1 MGRVMMGL
9 EKYPLRSLKDL
20 FDYTDASQRDDMFI
34 HVLAFPDDCYTDFTN
49 SFNTKTLFN
58 IKQKVRL
65 FLFLLF
71 SLFCFLLFRIC
82 LPLLLLSTS
91 VALGGSMS

>member
-20 FDYTDASQRDDMFI
+20 FDYTEASQGQDMFV
-34 HVLAFPDDCYTDFTN
+34 HVLAFPDDGYTDFTN

-58 IKQKVRL
+58 IKQKVG
-65 FLFLLF
+65 
-71 SLFCFLLFRIC
+71 C
-82 LPLLLLSTS
+82 LSLLL
-91 VALGGSMS
+91 